1 MAMLFLKAE
10 WIRREVCPLELC
22 CIITRIL
29 SEALSHA
36 VKMGLLGRNVA
47 DAVEPPRPE
56 CNTMVT
62 LVPEDGSTFLEAAK
76 GTSYYVLFYT
86 ALYTGMRLGTLDT
99 YSHVLPGLQEAAAK
113 RFDELLELELAKIED
128 VGKMLAKNPELDGE
142 PHRTRTCN
150 RLIKSQLLYL
160 LS

>member
-1 MAMLFLKAE
+1 
-10 WIRREVCPLELC
+10 
-22 CIITRIL
+22 
-29 SEALSHA
+29 
-36 VKMGLLGRNVA
+36 MGLLGRNVA

-56 CNTMVT
+56 RNTMVT

-128 VGKMLAKNPELDGE
+128 VGKG
-142 PHRTRTCN
+142 
-150 RLIKSQLLYL
+150 
-160 LS
+160 